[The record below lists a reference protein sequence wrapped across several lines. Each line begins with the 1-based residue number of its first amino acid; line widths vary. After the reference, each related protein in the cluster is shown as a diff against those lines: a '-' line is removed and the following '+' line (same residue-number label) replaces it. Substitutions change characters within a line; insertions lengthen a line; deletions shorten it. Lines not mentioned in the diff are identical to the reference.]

1 MEIKFICEDRYEA
14 EKLSSVFTLQK
25 DNSLFVIEIVKVIDN
40 EAVVKLKDG
49 SHHSVLFKDRNNALM
64 LRRMFTE
71 ISLTKNKINSMHHIG
86 NEVFV
91 DLEHSI
97 NIFLD

>member
-49 SHHSVLFKDRNNALM
+49 SHHSVLFKDRNNALF
-64 LRRMFTE
+64 LRKMFTE
-71 ISLTKNKINSMHHIG
+71 ISLTKNKINSIHHIG
-86 NEVFV
+86 NKVLI
-91 DLEHSI
+91 DLEHNT